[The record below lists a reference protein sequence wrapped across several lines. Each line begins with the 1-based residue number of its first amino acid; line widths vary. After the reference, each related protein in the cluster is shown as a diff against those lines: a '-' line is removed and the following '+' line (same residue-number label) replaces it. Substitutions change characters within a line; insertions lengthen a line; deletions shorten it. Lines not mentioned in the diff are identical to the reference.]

1 MFLKMPKNKIELE
14 YIGLD
19 YSKQNYGKKHILY
32 CEMELLRILKRIQN
46 YKKLRKQEFALK
58 RILKKD
64 IKESYDA
71 LDRLGKILPEIKQD
85 KFKPVKIHKTSKK
98 RRDLEFEIEEI
109 KRKISELH

>member
-46 YKKLRKQEFALK
+46 YKKLRKQEFAK
-58 RILKKD
+58 
-64 IKESYDA
+64 
-71 LDRLGKILPEIKQD
+71 
-85 KFKPVKIHKTSKK
+85 
-98 RRDLEFEIEEI
+98 
-109 KRKISELH
+109 

>member
-1 MFLKMPKNKIELE
+1 MK
-14 YIGLD
+14 
-19 YSKQNYGKKHILY
+19 
-32 CEMELLRILKRIQN
+32 KRISATVDG
-46 YKKLRKQEFALK
+46 KTIEIIK

-64 IKESYDA
+64 IKESYDT